1 MSETFYLDG
10 EEVRNEP
17 VLYRAC
23 GLDEI
28 YLLNGYDLED
38 HDGEQYMSVKRME
51 ELHQAIGRYLVTHRK
66 GLTPKEIR
74 FLRNTMDLTQSELAA
89 KLGNNAQSVA
99 RWEKGE
105 CEVPGPSE
113 KLLRL
118 VFLASL
124 MTEAEMLA
132 LKEFINSNLSE
143 LDELDE
149 TAPAQGRFKLGD
161 IWEETPADEREL
173 AYA

>member
-1 MSETFYLDG
+1 MSETFYLNG

-38 HDGEQYMSVKRME
+38 HDGEQYMSVSKME

-66 GLTPKEIR
+66 GLAPKEIR
-74 FLRNTMDLTQSELAA
+74 FLRNTMNLTQSELAA

-99 RWEKGE
+99 RWENGK
-105 CEVPGPSE
+105 CEVPGSSE

-124 MTEAEMLA
+124 LTEAEMLA
-132 LKEFINSNLSE
+132 LKDFINSNLSE

-149 TAPAQGRFKLGD
+149 NMTAQGRFKLGD
-161 IWEETPADEREL
+161 IWEETPSDERML
-173 AYA
+173 SYA

>member
-1 MSETFYLDG
+1 MSETFYLNS

-28 YLLNGYDLED
+28 YLLNGYGLED
-38 HDGEQYMSVKRME
+38 HDGEQHMSVSRME
-51 ELHQAIGRYLVTHRK
+51 ELHQAIGRHLVTHRK
-66 GLTPKEIR
+66 GLAPKEIR
-74 FLRNTMDLTQSELAA
+74 FLRNTMNLTQAELAS

-105 CEVPGPSE
+105 CEVPGASE
-113 KLLRL
+113 KLLRV

-124 MTEAEMLA
+124 LSDAEMSA
-132 LKEFINSNLSE
+132 LKEFLNSSLSA

-149 TAPAQGRFKLGD
+149 TVTTQGRFQLGD
-161 IWEETPADEREL
+161 IWSETPAEERQL